1 MNDHSSLC
9 IWVKIFSN
17 SLNSSGI
24 MIPEIGVLRDN
35 PASFLVLQVAP
46 LNSSIEFVNSLSDLS
61 SGVRGGNVRTSTALT
76 SYSVLEIW

>member
-1 MNDHSSLC
+1 
-9 IWVKIFSN
+9 
-17 SLNSSGI
+17 

-61 SGVRGGNVRTSTALT
+61 SGVRDGNLRTSTALT
-76 SYSVLEIW
+76 SYSVLEIWWVKKGQTGDSADIRSRTIL